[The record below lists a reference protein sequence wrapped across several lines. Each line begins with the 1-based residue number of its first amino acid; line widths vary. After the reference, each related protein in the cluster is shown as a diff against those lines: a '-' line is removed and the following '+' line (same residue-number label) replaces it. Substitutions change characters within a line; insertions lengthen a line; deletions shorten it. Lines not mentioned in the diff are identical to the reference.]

1 MKEVKPT
8 KQTFD
13 DMMQKAIAAGL
24 HGKGYPKTGLINCKD
39 SDGTIQSYYTTTGT
53 AIFRDGN
60 LRDSARVTVR
70 NLPFDRFITLC
81 IGKDADILAE
91 YF

>member
-1 MKEVKPT
+1 M

-13 DMMQKAIAAGL
+13 DMMRKATAAGL

-53 AIFRDGN
+53 AIFRAFPIRPEM
-60 LRDSARVTVR
+60 LRDTFPPQRKTIPGASS
-70 NLPFDRFITLC
+70 
-81 IGKDADILAE
+81 KDIPEVPAHGA
-91 YF
+91 

>member
-1 MKEVKPT
+1 MAM
-8 KQTFD
+8 FD
-13 DMMQKAIAAGL
+13 EMLQKAIDAGL
-24 HGKGYPKTGLINCKD
+24 HGKGYPKTGLINCTD

-60 LRDSARVTVR
+60 LRNSKRVTVR
-70 NLPFDRFITLC
+70 DLPFDRFITLC
-81 IGKDADILAE
+81 VGKDADILEE